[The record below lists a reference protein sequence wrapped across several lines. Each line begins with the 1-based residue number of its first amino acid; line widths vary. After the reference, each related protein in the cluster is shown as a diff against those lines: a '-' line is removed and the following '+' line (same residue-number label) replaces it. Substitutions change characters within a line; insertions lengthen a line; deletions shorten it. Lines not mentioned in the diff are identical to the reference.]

1 MKTNNEERI
10 IAKGLNPPGP
20 LLIVKK
26 KIRSMRG
33 GNLRIIVSNQEAADE
48 LIEYFRER
56 SAEAEL
62 DRAGDDYHVVV
73 SLANFEDEDR

>member
-1 MKTNNEERI
+1 MKINNEERV

-26 KIRSMRG
+26 KVRSMQG
-33 GNLRIIVSNQEAADE
+33 GNLRVIVSNQEAADE

-56 SAEAEL
+56 SAEAEI
-62 DRAGDDYHVVV
+62 DRAGDDFHVVV
-73 SLANFEDEDR
+73 NLANFKDEG

>member
-1 MKTNNEERI
+1 MKINNEERV

-26 KIRSMRG
+26 KVMSMQG
-33 GNLRIIVSNQEAADE
+33 GNLRVIVSNQEAADE
-48 LIEYFRER
+48 LIKYFRDR
-56 SAEAEL
+56 SAEAEI

-73 SLANFEDEDR
+73 DLTNFKNED

>member
-1 MKTNNEERI
+1 MKINNEERV

-20 LLIVKK
+20 LLIVKRK
-26 KIRSMRG
+26 VRSMQG

-48 LIEYFRER
+48 LIKYFRDR
-56 SAEAEL
+56 SSEAEI

-73 SLANFEDEDR
+73 NLANFKDKD